1 MEQKIKKQYGH
12 IAVSPD
18 AKNRFEYLMK
28 FLITRESPKVD
39 HEDLLN
45 IMMDLFE
52 AKYGKRKD

>member
-1 MEQKIKKQYGH
+1 MEPTKTKKQYGH

-18 AKNRFEYLMK
+18 AKKRFEYLMK

-52 AKYGKRKD
+52 KKYGTKD